1 MFQEKKISG
10 CVGALFG
17 SIVISTSVQGQVI
30 PPEYG
35 QKIGDVVVSASLVG
49 TELKDMTQNTSIL
62 TNEDI
67 KNAPDQ
73 TIDQVFKNQ
82 SSVFLNDTP
91 YFAKDMTSQSINVRG
106 LGTQRTLV
114 LIDGVPANNAMYG
127 TVEWNRAPISAVEDV
142 EFIRGGV

>member
-1 MFQEKKISG
+1 MMFQQKKISA
-10 CVGALFG
+10 CVGMLFG
-17 SIVISTSVQGQVI
+17 SVVISASVQAQVI

-91 YFAKDMTSQSINVRG
+91 YYEKDVTAQSLNVRG
-106 LGTQRTLV
+106 LGNQRTLV
-114 LIDGVPANNAMYG
+114 LIDGVPANNAMYS
-127 TVEWNRAPISAVEDV
+127 TVEWNRAPLSAIEDV
-142 EFIRGGV
+142 